1 MVVHKFGAVIR
12 KHFPQHKKTQV
23 LDCPSCGKD
32 DQLWFPIDSAMRSG
46 VGCYRCRLKIT
57 REFPR
62 YYPKSYPENVKPNDS
77 IDWMYLYSFFI
88 LLKTWNRLPRRK
100 KRAPV

>member
-1 MVVHKFGAVIR
+1 VVVHKFGAVIR

-32 DQLWFPIDSAMRSG
+32 DQLWFP
-46 VGCYRCRLKIT
+46 
-57 REFPR
+57 
-62 YYPKSYPENVKPNDS
+62 
-77 IDWMYLYSFFI
+77 MYLYSFFI